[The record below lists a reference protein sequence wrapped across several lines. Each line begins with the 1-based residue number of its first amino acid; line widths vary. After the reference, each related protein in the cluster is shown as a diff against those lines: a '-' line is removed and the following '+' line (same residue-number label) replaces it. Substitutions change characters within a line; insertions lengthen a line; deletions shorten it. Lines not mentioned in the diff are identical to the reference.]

1 MYKMHHPKSDVDRL
15 YLPRTEGGRGFVQ
28 LRLSYKT
35 TTIGLD
41 KFLQET
47 HDTPSTLKD
56 HDDRKSS
63 YSISRQSMKFSR
75 ELGVSA
81 IPPAENEA
89 NTTYARRTVKAK
101 AKHQGRQQ
109 LRSEWESKALHGK
122 YPLRVRQADVDQ
134 DKTHRWLKA
143 AGLKAETESFII
155 AVQDQSLPMNLKC
168 RLCGRFDDTID
179 HLVSGCPELAKT
191 VHISSIGGTGYSSF
205 LGGISLRWG
214 GIN

>member
-1 MYKMHHPKSDVDRL
+1 MHHPKSDVDRL
-15 YLPRTEGGRGFVQ
+15 YLPRTEGGRGLVQ

-47 HDTPSTLKD
+47 HDTPSTL
-56 HDDRKSS
+56 
-63 YSISRQSMKFSR
+63 
-75 ELGVSA
+75 
-81 IPPAENEA
+81 
-89 NTTYARRTVKAK
+89 TVQAK
-101 AKHQGRQQ
+101 AKHQGRHQ
-109 LRSEWESKALHGK
+109 LRSKWESKALHGK

-143 AGLKAETESFII
+143 AGLKAETEGFII
-155 AVQDQSLPMNLKC
+155 AVQDQSLQMNPKC

-191 VHISSIGGTGYSSF
+191 VHI
-205 LGGISLRWG
+205 
-214 GIN
+214 